1 MNNIFNRIITDV
13 SVNDPVKTLIVGNIQ
28 SFLIPELKKLNKKF
42 AITTLSNYKTLDN
55 DTAIVLSKDKFDFLI
70 VDGAL
75 TNIYETIKNCK
86 KLCNQNNI
94 ITIINFNIDDYVE
107 TWERASIELNLQ
119 KLMLINIENNK
130 TVIWGYFILD

>member
-119 KLMLINIENNK
+119 S
-130 TVIWGYFILD
+130 